1 VNANEV
7 SSKSGYP
14 VTNKSTNIPRVS
26 VVIPCYNAS
35 STIETALGSISQQ
48 SYRPLEM
55 IVVDDGSTDSSLQV
69 LRKLSEDEPRLR
81 IISRKH
87 EGIIPSL
94 NAGIDAST
102 APYIARMD
110 ADDLAH
116 PDRIIKQATYL
127 DSHPDVAVVGCLV
140 EGIPIEEIGEGFKLY
155 LKWVNGLITHEE
167 IVREIFIE
175 SPLVHPSVMIRREWL
190 DRVGGY
196 EDHGWAEDYDLWLRL
211 YLAGARFEKVPEL
224 LLEWRERP
232 DRLTWTDERYS
243 RENFTRAKSHYL
255 CLGPIK
261 GKDAVIVW
269 GAGQTGKRI
278 SKYLFNEGVPIA
290 AFIDIDPKKVGRQRR
305 VLPILSPDKL
315 PELWGRFQNPVLLA
329 AVAARDA
336 RELIREHLNSI
347 GLIEGVDWWAVA

>member
-1 VNANEV
+1 
-7 SSKSGYP
+7 
-14 VTNKSTNIPRVS
+14 
-26 VVIPCYNAS
+26 
-35 STIETALGSISQQ
+35 
-48 SYRPLEM
+48 
-55 IVVDDGSTDSSLQV
+55 
-69 LRKLSEDEPRLR
+69 
-81 IISRKH
+81 
-87 EGIIPSL
+87 
-94 NAGIDAST
+94 
-102 APYIARMD
+102 MD

-336 RELIREHLNSI
+336 RELIRGHLNSF